1 MQKLQRGFTLIE
13 LVVVVVV
20 LGILSAVAVPKYI
33 DYKESA
39 GAAAVKG
46 VAAALSAAAESNY
59 AAKVAGITNSINVT
73 TCGQIPALLTSG
85 NMPNSYSIAAGA
97 TVGAAASTAAATPTV
112 AAASAA
118 TGATATGNL
127 NTLPNTGVITDA
139 GSSNCTVSSTDF
151 KATASFVFTPI

>member
-33 DYKESA
+33 DYKEGA

-59 AAKVAGITNSINVT
+59 AAKVADVANSVSVT
-73 TCGQIPALLTSG
+73 ECKQIPALLTSG
-85 NMPNSYSIAAGA
+85 NMPNTYAIANGAVAG
-97 TVGAAASTAAATPTV
+97 GAASTAAATTTAV
-112 AAASAA
+112 AASAA
-118 TGATATGNL
+118 TGATGTNL
-127 NTLPNTGVITDA
+127 STLPNAGVIAAATIA
-139 GSSNCTVSSTDF
+139 NCIVSSSDF